1 MCKRR
6 KAPKGLRKNLGYFAT
21 LSFIGLPI
29 VAVAGISQCSEHAH
43 VHTGKNSLTKY
54 IGEMLQNLP
63 GLGMA
68 CGGSLLT
75 WFNLPVPAYLT
86 LGCTLENA
94 AVDSIWISYR
104 ISHQA
109 FAPACGSHRPRW
121 NPLSHCPCILG
132 MSSRVSFPLPNQFSL
147 PRVPCVLT
155 LRHLSGVRGQQ
166 LAWS

>member
-75 WFNLPVPAYLT
+75 WFNLLVPSLFNFGLH
-86 LGCTLENA
+86 LGKCCSRQHLDIIPDFSSGIRTSLWQPPAPLE
-94 AVDSIWISYR
+94 
-104 ISHQA
+104 
-109 FAPACGSHRPRW
+109 P
-121 NPLSHCPCILG
+121 
-132 MSSRVSFPLPNQFSL
+132 SFPLPLYFRDVFPGQF
-147 PRVPCVLT
+147 PT
-155 LRHLSGVRGQQ
+155 T
-166 LAWS
+166 